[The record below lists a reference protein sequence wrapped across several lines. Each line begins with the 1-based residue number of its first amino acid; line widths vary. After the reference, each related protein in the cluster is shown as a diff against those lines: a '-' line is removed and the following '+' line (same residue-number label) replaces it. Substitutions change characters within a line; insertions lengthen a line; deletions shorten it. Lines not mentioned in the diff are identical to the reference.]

1 MGWELALL
9 DALQSLHGSFWD
21 MLMVWITSLAN
32 GGIFWLLLAAALIML
47 GNRDK
52 KQWGLSILL
61 ALVFSFV
68 TVNLLLKP
76 AVDRIRPFTYRP
88 DLLLLVPVP
97 RDASFPSGHSSVSF
111 AGALSIYLYDKK
123 WGILALLL
131 AVLIAFSRLYL
142 YVHFPTDVLFGAAMG
157 CVCACASHTCLARLG
172 RGKKGESV

>member
-1 MGWELALL
+1 MNWELALL
-9 DALQSLHGSFWD
+9 DALQNLHGGFLD
-21 MLMVWITSLAN
+21 AVMVFITSLAN
-32 GGIFWLLLAAALIML
+32 GGIFWLLLAAALIVL
-47 GNRDK
+47 GSKEK

-88 DLLLLVPVP
+88 DLLLLVPIP

-111 AGALSIYLYDKK
+111 AGALSIYLYHRK
-123 WGILALLL
+123 WGLGALFL

-157 CVCACASHTCLARLG
+157 CVCACASHSCLTRLW
-172 RGKKGESV
+172 RGKKGDSV